1 MKIKRIDHRTGRLTA
16 VPGGFRSYSQE
27 RRSMQHSNVWWF
39 VVLSAMFVSAGCG
52 GGEEVPEGQEAVY
65 PVTGS
70 VTYNGQPV
78 ADATIS
84 LHSEG
89 KPGSFARTDSDGNFS
104 VNTYAEG
111 DGAPAGTYTLTVT
124 KMVDV
129 NAGEASDAI
138 DAVRA
143 PAKYESQVPEYL
155 SKKESSGL
163 KVTIEPEKTT
173 VLKVTLA
180 DEEGGTKVEQTTD

>member
-1 MKIKRIDHRTGRLTA
+1 MQ
-16 VPGGFRSYSQE
+16 RSGICWS
-27 RRSMQHSNVWWF
+27 
-39 VVLSAMFVSAGCG
+39 VVLSGFFFLAGCG
-52 GGEEVPEGQEAVY
+52 GTTEVPEGQEAVY
-65 PVTGS
+65 PVKGT

-89 KPGSFARTDSDGNFS
+89 KPGSFARTDSSGNFA

-129 NAGEASDAI
+129 NAGEASDKI

-155 SKKESSGL
+155 SKKETSGL
-163 KVTIEPEKTT
+163 KVTIPADATS
-173 VLKVTLA
+173 VLQLTLA
-180 DEEGGTKVEQTTD
+180 DGEGASKVEQSTE